1 MTSNAVR
8 KRAPYL
14 AIRAAAEAA
23 ALAFALATLATFMFY
38 TAVFRVD
45 AGSAV
50 MRAGLL
56 GVVALAAVFIT
67 VLVLVRSRF
76 PGKSPVLGARR
87 GAAIGIL
94 AVVVVAAV
102 HAGFTFG
109 SAGFFHSLFGQVG
122 YACMVGGGPAAL
134 AGALFGHSIESR
146 IFSAC
151 RTSLRP

>member
-1 MTSNAVR
+1 MTANPVP
-8 KRAPYL
+8 KREPYL
-14 AIRAAAEAA
+14 AIRAASEAA

-38 TAVFRVD
+38 TAAFRVD

-50 MRAGLL
+50 MPAVLL
-56 GVVALAAVFIT
+56 GVGALAAVFLT
-67 VLVLVRSRF
+67 VLVLVRRRF

-94 AVVVVAAV
+94 AVVVVAAA

-109 SAGFFHSLFGQVG
+109 SAGLLHSLLGQVG
-122 YACMVGGGPAAL
+122 YACLVGGGPAAL
-134 AGALFGHSIESR
+134 AGALFGHSIECR